1 MSVGMQG
8 QGNRLIIPSDA
19 KMPLW
24 RNNVPKM
31 APESVI
37 EKGTGGC
44 GRLVLRASVNL
55 L

>member
-1 MSVGMQG
+1 MWPGE
-8 QGNRLIIPSDA
+8 A
-19 KMPLW
+19 KMLLW
-24 RNNVPKM
+24 GNNASKM

>member
-1 MSVGMQG
+1 MLAGRG
-8 QGNRLIIPSDA
+8 ENAAWGNNAS
-19 KMPLW
+19 
-24 RNNVPKM
+24 KM
-31 APESVI
+31 AWESVI